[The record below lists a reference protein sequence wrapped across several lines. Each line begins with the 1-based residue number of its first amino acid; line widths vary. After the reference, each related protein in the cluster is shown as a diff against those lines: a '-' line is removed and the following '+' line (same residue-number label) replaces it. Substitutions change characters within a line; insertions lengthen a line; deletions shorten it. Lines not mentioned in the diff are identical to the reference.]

1 MIIYSDDKQIFNN
14 VKNEW
19 YYVKKIPCFKYC
31 SKIYARKEEILS
43 LLKEVANINT
53 DNIAF
58 DDVTVKIT
66 SQNKDMDYE
75 EIYISFEQ
83 IRDVIKDNPKMLKW
97 LDISEEEMQRKTNHI
112 VNQDENYY
120 RIENWKK
127 DVAYGVIKNMEALE
141 CGTINSILSSTY
153 NRMKISG
160 FDMKKAQDEFTE
172 KYNSKIDVSGINAIA
187 DNREYREHFMR
198 CLNEIFAHEEKNIE
212 RRIITMQE
220 SLDTIREIFNEETN
234 FADNKN

>member
-1 MIIYSDDKQIFNN
+1 MIIYSDEKQIFNN

-19 YYVKKIPCFKYC
+19 YDTKKIPCFKYC

-43 LLKEVANINT
+43 LLKEVTNINT

-58 DDVTVKIT
+58 DEVTVKIT

-83 IRDVIKDNPKMLKW
+83 IRDVVKDNSEMLKQ

-127 DVAYGVIKNMEALE
+127 DVAYGVIKNMESLQFF
-141 CGTINSILSSTY
+141 TINSILSSIY
-153 NRMKISG
+153 NRMRFNG
-160 FDMKKAQDEFTE
+160 FDMEKAQDDFKE
-172 KYNSKIDVSGINAIA
+172 KHDSKIDASGINAIA
-187 DNREYREHFMR
+187 DNIEYREHFMI
-198 CLNEIFAHEEKNIE
+198 CLKEIFAHEEKNIE
-212 RRIITMQE
+212 RRIITMQDR
-220 SLDTIREIFNEETN
+220 LDTIREILNGETN
-234 FADNKN
+234 FTDNKN

>member
-1 MIIYSDDKQIFNN
+1 MIIYSDEEQIFNN
-14 VKNEW
+14 VKSEW
-19 YYVKKIPCFKYC
+19 YDTKKIPCFKYS

-43 LLKEVANINT
+43 LLKEVTNINT
-53 DNIAF
+53 DNITF
-58 DDVTVKIT
+58 DEVTVKIT

-83 IRDVIKDNPKMLKW
+83 IRDVVKDNSEMLKW

-120 RIENWKK
+120 RIESWKK
-127 DVAYGVIKNMEALE
+127 DIAYGVIKNMEALE

-160 FDMKKAQDEFTE
+160 FDMKKAQDEVTE

-187 DNREYREHFMR
+187 DNREYREHFMI
-198 CLNEIFAHEEKNIE
+198 CLKQIFAHEEKNIE
-212 RRIITMQE
+212 RRIITM
-220 SLDTIREIFNEETN
+220 
-234 FADNKN
+234 

>member
-1 MIIYSDDKQIFNN
+1 MIIYSDEKQIFNN

-19 YYVKKIPCFKYC
+19 YDTKKIPCFKYC

-43 LLKEVANINT
+43 LLKEVTNINT

-58 DDVTVKIT
+58 DEVTVKIT
-66 SQNKDMDYE
+66 NKNQNMDYE

-83 IRDVIKDNPKMLKW
+83 IKDMVKDNLEMLKW
-97 LDISEEEMQRKTNHI
+97 LDISEEEMNRKTNHI

-127 DVAYGVIKNMEALE
+127 DIAYGDIKNMEALE

-160 FDMKKAQDEFTE
+160 FDMNKAQDEFTE
-172 KYNSKIDVSGINAIA
+172 KYNSKIDTSGINAIE
-187 DNREYREHFMR
+187 DNRE
-198 CLNEIFAHEEKNIE
+198 
-212 RRIITMQE
+212 
-220 SLDTIREIFNEETN
+220 
-234 FADNKN
+234 